1 MCDLLSI
8 IYCCLNC
15 KSDKLRLF
23 FVQECVEN
31 NSNRSVVCREYVRP
45 ESYKIV
51 MIIFYLS
58 LWKKYI
64 FRQKYWRRKNIS
76 HPTILLLTKY

>member
-15 KSDKLRLF
+15 KSGKLRLS

-31 NSNRSVVCREYVRP
+31 NSNLSVMCREYVRP

-51 MIIFYLS
+51 MIKFYLS
-58 LWKKYI
+58 LCTKYL
-64 FRQKYWRRKNIS
+64 FRQNFAEEKIFA
-76 HPTILLLTKY
+76 